1 MHILQKCIYLFN
13 DTKIRKNLFTK
24 ECQKKYEYV
33 DTIFCKEISE
43 TNYITH
49 KNKNILLLDFFKTW
63 KKIKNKPYILFTV
76 AYLYEENLIHYC
88 AFIFIKKERSL
99 IVFDPGYNL
108 YLHGKYKIIPII
120 YDVFH
125 TLNYIDKS
133 AVHLKT
139 ICKNKSYNKI
149 YYGLQYDG
157 SNQKLPADAFC
168 QMWTLFFLL
177 EYINNN
183 GNMSFFNEWCKIKP
197 KYRHFFLIQ
206 NFLIPTLHKMK
217 KCIDIREITSYLLM
231 NLWIQ
236 I

>member
-13 DTKIRKNLFTK
+13 DKKIRKNLFTK
-24 ECQKKYEYV
+24 ECQKKYAYV

-43 TNYITH
+43 KNYIIS
-49 KNKNILLLDFFKTW
+49 KNKNILLHDFFKSW
-63 KKIKNKPYILFTV
+63 KNLKKKYILFTV
-76 AYLYEENLIHYC
+76 AYLYDNNLIHYC
-88 AFIFIKKERSL
+88 AFVFMQKERNL

-120 YDVFH
+120 FNVFH
-125 TLNYIDKS
+125 ELDFIDKS
-133 AVHLKT
+133 NLKT

-157 SNQKLPADAFC
+157 SNDKLPADAFC

-183 GNMSFFNEWCKIKP
+183 GNMSFFDEWCKIEP
-197 KYRHFFLIQ
+197 KYRQYFLIQ
-206 NFLIPTLHKMK
+206 NFLIKALHKIN
-217 KCIDIREITSYLLM
+217 KCVNVNEITDYLL
-231 NLWIQ
+231 NNFLIK